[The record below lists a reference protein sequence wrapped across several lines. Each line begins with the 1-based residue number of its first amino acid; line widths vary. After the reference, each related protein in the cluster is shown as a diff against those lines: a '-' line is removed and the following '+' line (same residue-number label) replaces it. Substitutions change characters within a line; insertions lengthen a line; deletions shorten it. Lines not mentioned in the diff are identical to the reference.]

1 MMFCRIKF
9 KASFKE
15 FVFEGINDDGQ
26 QALVVE
32 NFIQLVQKTF
42 KFKASKLI
50 IYNEHELELS
60 PKHCIEHGKMYIVKR
75 MPL

>member
-1 MMFCRIKF
+1 MFCRIKF

-15 FVFEGINDDGQ
+15 FVFEGINDE

-60 PKHCIEHGKMYIVKR
+60 PKHCIEHGKMYSVKR
-75 MPL
+75 IPL